1 MYEEKIMYRFFTPF
15 LFRTPYF
22 PFSGLSEYEK
32 NRHES
37 AMREMLQ
44 IATPDLSE
52 GIDKGADKAQYS
64 AYRYY
69 QRACTRPTP
78 FGLFAGCSVGTI
90 GSDYSKIYL
99 SKQKEYRRSTR
110 LDMNYICALIQR
122 IERSKNI
129 REQLLYYPNSSL
141 YPVGS
146 NLRYVEYH
154 YRKTRRIHQIKQIEN
169 SEYIQ
174 QVLTL
179 AKAGALFTELAKAL
193 VNDEISMEESAE
205 FIHELIDE
213 QALVSELEPAVTNI
227 QPLTSLIEKLKKLPN
242 MESQIIDTLPEIET
256 LLNDIDR
263 QPIGETVDIYPLI
276 IKDIKKTKVESE
288 IKYLF
293 QTDMFKPTQHA
304 TISHKILKD
313 IQQALIFLNKA
324 TPPATQPYLT
334 QFKESFTKRYEDREM
349 PLLFVLDNEL
359 GIGYA
364 DKTSG
369 DISPLVDDLAAP
381 NRNSLPQDSQSPIQ
395 SILLQKYQPSM
406 QKVIELTDKD
416 VKDIE
421 TKWDDLPPTISV
433 VCEILQDNDRGR
445 SIFIKYAGGQSAANL
460 LGRFCHLDEQVLNHT
475 LAIIQKEALLNPDVI
490 YAEIV
495 HLPESRIGNIL
506 LRPVLRPYEI
516 PYLAKTGIADPVH
529 NGVLSPD
536 DLVVSVKNN
545 RILLRSKRLNKE
557 IVPRMSTAHNYRGQN
572 PMPVYHF
579 LCDMQRQDKR
589 SGLGLFWSDAAQQLD
604 YLPRIVYKN
613 CILSKARWTVRK
625 KEMKEFVDIKD
636 DSELLIEIKQWRERR
651 NIPDRVVL
659 VDGDNELYIDMN
671 HPLSIRAWLSIVKKR
686 PSFRLGEFLFDSTTA
701 VVRGEE
707 GVFTNEFIFAF
718 YRGNL

>member
-1 MYEEKIMYRFFTPF
+1 MYKEKMMYRFFSSF

-22 PFSGLSEYEK
+22 PFSGLSEYEQ
-32 NRHES
+32 NRHQS
-37 AMREMLQ
+37 AVREMLQ

-52 GIDKGADKAQYS
+52 RIDKGADKAQYP

-78 FGLFAGCSVGTI
+78 FGLFAGCSVGTT
-90 GSDYSKIYL
+90 GSDDSKIYL
-99 SKQKEYRRSTR
+99 SKQAAYKRNTR
-110 LDMNYICALIQR
+110 LDMNFICALIQQ
-122 IERSKNI
+122 IESRKNI

-141 YPVGS
+141 YPVGR

-179 AKAGALFTELAKAL
+179 AKSGALFTELAKAL
-193 VNDEISMEESAE
+193 MDDEISMEESAE

-227 QPLTSLIEKLKKLPN
+227 QPLTSLIEKLKRLPN
-242 MESQIIDTLPEIET
+242 MESQIIDTLSEIET

-263 QPIGETVDIYPLI
+263 QPIGRTVDIYPLI
-276 IKDIKKTKVESE
+276 IKDIEKTKVEVE

-293 QTDMFKPTQHA
+293 QSDMFKPTQHA
-304 TISHKILKD
+304 TVSHKILKD
-313 IQQALIFLNKA
+313 IQQALIFLNKV

-334 QFKESFTKRYEDREM
+334 QFKENFTKRYEDREM

-369 DISPLVDDLAAP
+369 DISPLVDDLAVP
-381 NRNSLPQDSQSPIQ
+381 NRNSPPQSSPSPIQ
-395 SILLQKYQPSM
+395 SILMQKCQPSM
-406 QKVIELTDKD
+406 QKVIELTDED
-416 VKDIE
+416 VKGIE
-421 TKWDDLPPTISV
+421 AKWDDLPPTISV
-433 VCEILQDNDRGR
+433 VCEILQDNDLVR
-445 SIFIKYAGGQSAANL
+445 SIFIKYAVGQSAANL

-475 LAIIQKEALLNPDVI
+475 LAITGKEAQMSPDVI
-490 YAEIV
+490 FAEIA

-516 PYLAKTGIADPVH
+516 PYLAKP
-529 NGVLSPD
+529 GVSDEYAISPD
-536 DLVVSVKNN
+536 DLYVSVKNN
-545 RILLRSKRLNKE
+545 RVVLRSKRLNKG
-557 IVPRMSTAHNYRGQN
+557 IVPRMSTAHNYSGQN

-579 LCDMQRQDKR
+579 LCDLQHQNGRT
-589 SGLGLFWSDAAQQLD
+589 GLGFHWNEAAQQLD
-604 YLPRIVYKN
+604 YLPRVVYKN
-613 CILSKARWTVRK
+613 CILSQARWTVRE
-625 KEMKEFVDIKD
+625 KEVKPFVGIKY
-636 DSELLIEIKQWRERR
+636 DSELLQKVKEWQGER
-651 NIPDRVVL
+651 NIPDTVL
-659 VDGDNELYIDMN
+659 LADGDNELYVDLN
-671 HPLSIRAWLSIVKKR
+671 NPLSIRAWLSVVKKR
-686 PSFRLGEFLFDSTTA
+686 SSFQLEEFLFNPETA

-718 YRGNL
+718 FREK